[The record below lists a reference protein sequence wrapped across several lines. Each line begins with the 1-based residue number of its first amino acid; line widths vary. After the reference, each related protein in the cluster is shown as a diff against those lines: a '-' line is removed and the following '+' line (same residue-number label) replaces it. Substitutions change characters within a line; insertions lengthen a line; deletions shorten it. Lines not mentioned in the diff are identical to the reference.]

1 MEQLL
6 KQLSLIGIVPVIKI
20 DDAKDAAPL
29 ANALNEGGLP
39 CAEVTFRTAAAA
51 DAIRA
56 MRDACPDM
64 LLGAG
69 TVLTT
74 AQVDE
79 AVAAGATFIVSPG
92 LNPAVVEHCLEIG
105 VPVLPGINNPTGIEQ
120 ALSLGLKT
128 VKFFPAE
135 PSGGLSMLKAM
146 AAPYGG
152 VKFMPTGGINPA
164 NVRDYLAWNRIVA
177 CGGSW
182 MVPNDRLSAGDFD
195 GIRTLVS
202 GAVDTMLNLR
212 FAHIGI
218 NCPDEAACKA
228 AAGTASTL
236 FGMAQDERSKSVFV
250 GTPFEFMKLQGVG
263 TMGHI
268 GIATPSVDRAMFH
281 LARRGARFD
290 PASVQ
295 YNADGTAKFVYI
307 ADEIAGFAY
316 HLVQG

>member
-29 ANALNEGGLP
+29 ANALNAGGLP
-39 CAEVTFRTAAAA
+39 CAEITFRTAAAA

-69 TVLTT
+69 TVLTPV
-74 AQVDE
+74 QVDE

-92 LNPAVVEHCLEIG
+92 LNPAVVEHCLAIG
-105 VPVLPGINNPTGIEQ
+105 IPVLPGINNPTGIEQ

-152 VKFMPTGGINPA
+152 VKFMPTGGINPT
-164 NVRDYLAWNRIVA
+164 NVGDYLAWNRVVA

-182 MVPNDRLSAGDFD
+182 MVPNDRLSAGVFD
-195 GIRTLVS
+195 GIRALVS
-202 GAVDTMLNLR
+202 SAVDTMLNLR
-212 FAHIGI
+212 FAHVGI
-218 NCPDEAACKA
+218 NCPGESACR
-228 AAGTASTL
+228 TASDTVSTL
-236 FGMAQDERSKSVFV
+236 FGLLQDERPTSVFV
-250 GTPFEFMKLQGVG
+250 GKPFEIMKLQGVG
-263 TMGHI
+263 TTGHI
-268 GIATPSVDRAMFH
+268 GMMTPNVDRAMFH

-290 PASVQ
+290 PASIQ
-295 YNADGTAKFVYI
+295 KNADDSTKFVYI
-307 ADEIAGFAY
+307 ADEIAGFAF